1 MVHFSCT
8 IVQNMELCVYILYQ
22 LFDAVF
28 DIGKK
33 VGRANELLKPD
44 EVIEQVDSRTIAA
57 SPLPHIVILEDVE
70 SFFAQYGK
78 VCNLFVCADILHL
91 KRNKI

>member
-1 MVHFSCT
+1 LDYRSKH
-8 IVQNMELCVYILYQ
+8 ELCVYILYR
-22 LFDAVF
+22 LFDVVF
-28 DIGKK
+28 NTGKK

-57 SPLPHIVILEDVE
+57 SPLPHNVILEDVE

-78 VCNLFVCADILHL
+78 VCNLFVRAEILHQ